1 MRTPLRILS
10 SSLLLNLLWLHHA
23 VAQTGAPTASVS
35 PPAPS
40 VSLGGSFLQ
49 MLFGL
54 ALVLGLLFAGVWFL
68 RKLSGTNGPANS
80 LARVISATPVGTRER
95 VVIVELGST
104 WLVLGV
110 TPNSINT
117 LAEMPRQPL
126 PPGGRPTPPNFADW
140 LRNTMNRRNAR

>member
-1 MRTPLRILS
+1 MRTRTLITFPA
-10 SSLLLNLLWLHHA
+10 LLLCLQSA
-23 VAQTGAPTASVS
+23 IAQTTTAAAPV
-35 PPAPS
+35 PS

-68 RKLSGTNGPANS
+68 RKLTGNVGINGS
-80 LARVISATPVGTRER
+80 IARVVGTTPIGTRER
-95 VVIVELGST
+95 IVIVELGQT

-126 PPGGRPTPPNFADW
+126 PPSGKAVPPNFADW
-140 LRNTMNRRNAR
+140 LRNSMNRRNAP

>member
-1 MRTPLRILS
+1 MRIRLL
-10 SSLLLNLLWLHHA
+10 SLLFALPLCLQDA
-23 VAQTGAPTASVS
+23 IAQTAAAPAAS
-35 PPAPS
+35 PP
-40 VSLGGSFLQ
+40 SLGGSFLQ

-68 RKLSGTNGPANS
+68 KKLTGTVGPNGAI
-80 LARVISATPVGTRER
+80 ARVVSATPIGTRER
-95 VVIVELGST
+95 IVIVELGQT

-110 TPNSINT
+110 TPNNINT

-126 PPGGRPTPPNFADW
+126 PPGSQPMPPNFADW

>member
-1 MRTPLRILS
+1 MRTRPLLALPA
-10 SSLLLNLLWLHHA
+10 LLLCLQSA
-23 VAQTGAPTASVS
+23 IAQSAAA
-35 PPAPS
+35 PAPS
-40 VSLGGSFLQ
+40 ASLGGSFLQ

-68 RKLSGTNGPANS
+68 KKLTGNPGANANI
-80 LARVISATPVGTRER
+80 ARVVGATPIGGRER
-95 VVIVELGST
+95 IVIVELGQT

-126 PPGGRPTPPNFADW
+126 PPGSRPAPPNLADW
-140 LRNTMNRRNAR
+140 LRNSMNRRDSR

>member
-1 MRTPLRILS
+1 MRIRT
-10 SSLLLNLLWLHHA
+10 LLIPFALLACLQTA
-23 VAQTGAPTASVS
+23 IAQTATTAATAPTA
-35 PPAPS
+35 
-40 VSLGGSFLQ
+40 SLGGSFLQ

-68 RKLSGTNGPANS
+68 KKLTGAAGPHGS
-80 LARVISATPVGTRER
+80 LARVVSATPIGARER
-95 VVIVELGST
+95 IVIVELGQT

-126 PPGGRPTPPNFADW
+126 PPGARPIPPNFADW
-140 LRNTMNRRNAR
+140 LRNTMNRRNAP

>member
-1 MRTPLRILS
+1 MRTIIALPA
-10 SSLLLNLLWLHHA
+10 LLLSLQSA
-23 VAQTGAPTASVS
+23 IAQTTAAAAPV
-35 PPAPS
+35 PS

-68 RKLSGTNGPANS
+68 KKLTGNVGANMNI
-80 LARVISATPVGTRER
+80 ARVVGTTPIGTRER
-95 VVIVELGST
+95 IVIVELGQT

-117 LAEMPRQPL
+117 LAEMPRQAL
-126 PPGGRPTPPNFADW
+126 PQGGNPSPPNFADW
-140 LRNTMNRRNAR
+140 LRNTMNRRDAR